1 MYYWIFINDH
11 QYFCRIILV
20 INLSDK
26 SNFQKKKTVQVLGLG
41 HSNACL
47 YRFNVSVMQ
56 VYVQRQIET
65 IICKWPSN

>member
-1 MYYWIFINDH
+1 MWGVVAPI
-11 QYFCRIILV
+11 CRIILV

-26 SNFQKKKTVQVLGLG
+26 SNFQKKNVHVLGLG

-65 IICKWPSN
+65 IICK